1 VIIVGDSSRDL
12 RLGVRAMKAGASDFL
27 PTPYRREDL
36 LTAIATE
43 LADIREVTARD
54 REAELAGASVAAMS
68 LREREV
74 LDGMLGGGT
83 SKAIAKELGIS
94 PRTVEMHR
102 AHVMERLGARTLSEL
117 VLLAT
122 AAGLRPP
129 HAAREAASEVGSTS
143 GARTSPRG

>member
-1 VIIVGDSSRDL
+1 
-12 RLGVRAMKAGASDFL
+12 
-27 PTPYRREDL
+27 L

-43 LADIREVTARD
+43 LADIREATAVD
-54 REAELAGASVAAMS
+54 RETELARASVATMS

-102 AHVMERLGARTLSEL
+102 AHVMERLGAKTLSEL
-117 VLLAT
+117 ILLAT
-122 AAGLRPP
+122 AAGLRPS
-129 HAAREAASEVGSTS
+129 HAAREAGSEMGGTG

>member
-1 VIIVGDSSRDL
+1 
-12 RLGVRAMKAGASDFL
+12 VRAMKAGAVDFL
-27 PTPYRREDL
+27 PVPCEHGDL

-43 LADIREVTARD
+43 LADIREVTAPD
-54 REAELAGASVAAMS
+54 REAELARASVAAMS

-83 SKAIAKELGIS
+83 SKVIAKELGIS

-122 AAGLRPP
+122 AAGLRPSY
-129 HAAREAASEVGSTS
+129 AAREAGSGVGATG
-143 GARTSPRG
+143 GA